1 MTNPNKPGFH
11 KNSNS
16 QLALNRSLKTS
27 KQQCLQYYR
36 NTNIQKKNKQT
47 TKQMML
53 FTIFCIATVKNVQNP
68 RLDHRKHTLRRC
80 NDHLQP
86 KFMIPEED
94 ANSRRQGTFSK
105 G

>member
-1 MTNPNKPGFH
+1 
-11 KNSNS
+11 
-16 QLALNRSLKTS
+16 
-27 KQQCLQYYR
+27 
-36 NTNIQKKNKQT
+36 
-47 TKQMML
+47 MML